1 MTSLRAVPS
10 PSAQQSLS
18 EWLPQTWRAY
28 RGAELE
34 AAFSHRQLVLALKSG
49 AATRLAPGIYASATH
64 AHSAATR
71 IDAASEWAGTPA
83 WIGGAAA
90 LFLAG
95 VASDPPPR
103 IEVVV
108 PAGRRMSGRPSWVR
122 VRRLSYRPP
131 TVRLER
137 WRAVDPAVA
146 WCHAFSEMPHDGRV
160 SALCALV
167 AAQPR
172 AMEMVANAAR
182 ELPVLRGR
190 RRMIEVASHVAAGA
204 ESFLEVHAM
213 QEVFV
218 GAGFA
223 GLLRQHVVN
232 TGERRYRLDLYDPR
246 SMTAIETDGAQFHS
260 SDTHWQRDIRRDA
273 DLAALGILTLRFSY
287 WDLLERPEW
296 CRDRTLEVML
306 RRRRDVALGRV
317 RPRGTDSGIELLA
330 GADGGTDQATR
341 GSECPRIGTD

>member
-10 PSAQQSLS
+10 PSAQQSLA

-34 AAFSHRQLVLALKSG
+34 AAFSHRQLVSALQSG
-49 AATRLAPGIYASATH
+49 AATRLAPGIYASAAH
-64 AHSAATR
+64 AHSTATR
-71 IDAASEWAGTPA
+71 IDAASEWAGNPS
-83 WIGGAAA
+83 WIGGAAS

-95 VASDPPPR
+95 VAFHPPPR

-131 TVRLER
+131 TVRLQR
-137 WRAVDPAVA
+137 WRAVDPGVA
-146 WCHAFSEMPHDGRV
+146 WCHAFSEMPHDDRV

-167 AAQPR
+167 ARQPF
-172 AMEMVANAAR
+172 AIETVATAAR

-218 GAGFA
+218 GADFA

-232 TGERRYRLDLYDPR
+232 TGDRRYRLDLYDPR

-260 SDTHWQRDIRRDA
+260 TERHWQRDIRRDA
-273 DLAALGILTLRFSY
+273 DLAALGILTMRFSY
-287 WDLLERPEW
+287 RDLTERPQW
-296 CRDRTLEVML
+296 CRERTREVMV
-306 RRRRDVALGRV
+306 RRRRDAVLERV
-317 RPRGTDSGIELLA
+317 WRPGTDSAIDSLSRVDA
-330 GADGGTDQATR
+330 GTD
-341 GSECPRIGTD
+341 

>member
-1 MTSLRAVPS
+1 MTSLRAVPGR
-10 PSAQQSLS
+10 SAQQSLS

-34 AAFSHRQLVLALKSG
+34 SAFSHRQLVSALKSG
-49 AATRLAPGIYASATH
+49 AATRLAPGIYASAAH

-71 IDAASEWAGTPA
+71 IDAASEWAGSPA
-83 WIGGAAA
+83 WIGGAAS

-103 IEVVV
+103 IEVAA

-131 TVRLER
+131 TVRLQR

-146 WCHAFSEMPHDGRV
+146 WCHAFSEMTHDGRV

-167 AAQPR
+167 ERQPL
-172 AMEMVANAAR
+172 AIEMVATAAR

-218 GAGFA
+218 GADFA
-223 GLLRQHVVN
+223 GLLRQHVVD
-232 TGERRYRLDLYDPR
+232 TGDRRYRLDLYDPR

-260 SDTHWQRDIRRDA
+260 TDTHWQRDIRRDA

-287 WDLLERPEW
+287 WDLIERPQW
-296 CRDRTLEVML
+296 CRDRTIEVML
-306 RRRRDVALGRV
+306 RRRRDAALERL
-317 RPRGTDSGIELLA
+317 RRRGTDSAIDSRA
-330 GADGGTDQATR
+330 KADAGTDRASR
-341 GSECPRIGTD
+341 GSEWPRIGTD